1 MASINAS
8 TAGAGG
14 IITTADNTGTL
25 NIQSGGATIATIS
38 STGLAVAS
46 GKTLSVNGTT
56 VPSNIP
62 AFSAYR
68 SSNQSFSY
76 TAWTKIA
83 LNGEDFDTN
92 NNFDNATNY
101 RFTPTVA
108 GYYQFNGV
116 IPIQSASS
124 LTRTIVALWKN
135 NAQALRGSDLPISAG
150 TQVVFA
156 NVQGL
161 FYMNGS
167 TDYMELYVYAQG
179 SGSLN
184 VIANSGE
191 YPTLSG
197 YLARAA

>member
-1 MASINAS
+1 MSSVII
-8 TAGAGG
+8 AGNTSGTITLDAPNVAG
-14 IITTADNTGTL
+14 TTTL
-25 NIQSGGATIATIS
+25 
-38 STGLAVAS
+38 
-46 GKTLSVNGTT
+46 TLPTTNGTILT
-56 VPSNIP
+56 SATTQAGLPTNIAGNGP

-68 SSNQSFSY
+68 STNQSFSF
-76 TAWTKIA
+76 TAWTKIS
-83 LNGEDFDTN
+83 LNAEDFDTN
-92 NNFDNATNY
+92 NNFDSTTNY

-116 IPIQSASS
+116 VAIQSTTSVS
-124 LTRTIVALWKN
+124 RTIVALWKN

-161 FYMNGS
+161 FYMNGT

-179 SGSLN
+179 SGTLN
-184 VIANSGE
+184 IIANSGE

-197 YLARAA
+197 FLARAA